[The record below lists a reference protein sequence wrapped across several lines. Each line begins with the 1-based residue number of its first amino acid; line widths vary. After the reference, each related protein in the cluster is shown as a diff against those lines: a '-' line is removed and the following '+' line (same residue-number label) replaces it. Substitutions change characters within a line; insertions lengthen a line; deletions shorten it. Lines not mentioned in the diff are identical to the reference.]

1 MGSILALNFVVNR
14 QALWLQAI
22 ETRISATTTMLGS
35 MKGIKMTG
43 LKNVMFNSIHALRIA
58 ELNISKGFRRLLI
71 WNMGI
76 GMNSSIY
83 IED

>member
-1 MGSILALNFVVNR
+1 
-14 QALWLQAI
+14 
-22 ETRISATTTMLGS
+22 MLGS

-43 LKNVMFNSIHALRIA
+43 LKNVLFKSIHTLRID

-76 GMNSSIY
+76 GMSTDQYAEKLLTVCSLHISDLCSHY
-83 IED
+83 HVCCFCYRFA